1 MAKEVTAT
9 FKLKY
14 DCKGSRGFTTAD
26 EDFPI
31 QDIYLKRPFSD
42 HVESVGVSIKVKTR
56 K

>member
-14 DCKGSRGFTTAD
+14 DCKGSRRYNTTD

-31 QDIYLKRPFSD
+31 QDIYLKRPFSNG
-42 HVESVGVSIKVKTR
+42 VEELEMTLTVK

>member
-1 MAKEVTAT
+1 MAKITTAT

-14 DCKGSRGFTTAD
+14 DCKGSRRYATTD

-31 QDIYLKRPFSD
+31 QDIYLKRPFSND
-42 HVESVGVSIKVKTR
+42 LDELEVTLTVK